1 MKKIISV
8 LFLLFCKKLCR
19 VIVIPIPSIRKCFE
33 KIEQIRCKCQNGEEN
48 NKYKQ
53 NAKKKYKK
61 YICEDDNKP
70 SRFPNCGEEF
80 L

>member
-19 VIVIPIPSIRKCFE
+19 VIVIPIRKCFE

-48 NKYKQ
+48 NKY
-53 NAKKKYKK
+53 AKKKYKK